1 MDKPTRNLHE
11 WKDFEK
17 LKTEAQKRG
26 AKSLDYSKCKNYKYF
41 VTLENDVKIHF
52 GNRKYEDYLI
62 HKDRER
68 REKYLNRAKKIVNKK
83 ELTYNN
89 PKLANY
95 WSYYLLW
102 YGDKD

>member
-1 MDKPTRNLHE
+1 MKIILFT
-11 WKDFEK
+11 KIEK
-17 LKTEAQKRG
+17 EE
-26 AKSLDYSKCKNYKYF
+26 KN
-41 VTLENDVKIHF
+41 I
-52 GNRKYEDYLI
+52 LI
-62 HKDRER
+62 EQR
-68 REKYLNRAKKIVNKK
+68 RLLIKK